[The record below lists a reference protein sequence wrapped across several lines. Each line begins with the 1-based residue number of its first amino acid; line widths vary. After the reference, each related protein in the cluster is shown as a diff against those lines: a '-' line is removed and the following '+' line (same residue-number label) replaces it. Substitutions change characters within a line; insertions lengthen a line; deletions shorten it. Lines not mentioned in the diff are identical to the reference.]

1 MPATVYARL
10 KGLITEQL
18 GVDEDEIAPGAS
30 FTADLNAAPE
40 ELMEL
45 IMTLEEEFG
54 IEVND
59 EEVAK
64 IIRDAATVQDVVEYI
79 RENLDE

>member
-1 MPATVYARL
+1 
-10 KGLITEQL
+10 
-18 GVDEDEIAPGAS
+18 
-30 FTADLNAAPE
+30 
-40 ELMEL
+40 
-45 IMTLEEEFG
+45 MTLEEEFG